1 MWEQKQKEK
10 YCVSHVTRHTSHVTR
25 HLFSPCSFCSH
36 RATSRVPSGL
46 WQVMIVVVVV
56 VMMIMMMMIVMLMV
70 VEAMKI

>member
-1 MWEQKQKEK
+1 MR
-10 YCVSHVTRHTSHVTR
+10 VTRHTSHVTR

-56 VMMIMMMMIVMLMV
+56 VVVMMMMMMIVMLMV